1 MRARSQETQ
10 PMSTKSPHSH
20 ARVEAAPA
28 PGLLQ
33 RWILDFH
40 NRTVL
45 FRVGNW
51 IFTTYAFLAGA
62 AFAMGFG
69 GSLWYCAMVGLDVV
83 YMAKLYLFLVVPAVL
98 VGLRVFS
105 IMLEWRDLFR
115 RPLATIVKPGY
126 MLHGGI
132 AGGTI
137 ALVAISSIVG
147 APALRILDAPALALP
162 LGEAIARLG
171 CYVYGCCWGRPTSSR
186 FGVRYTSCDAK
197 VVRCAPHLHN
207 VRIHP
212 AQLYALVIYLAMFAV
227 FYAALPYVPFDG
239 ALTGAYLIGH
249 SVIRYT
255 LEYFRQDDRGKLWGK
270 LTHTNLYSALMILGG
285 LACLVYGA
293 TYGAQ
298 APIDMSVRFVH
309 VLTDE
314 SIMPWIGL
322 YGLVFGFAYGVH
334 YRKVGS
340 WIGAKSGGMKPNV
353 DELSMGAV
361 TRMEA
366 AAAAK
371 SQGDERAAE

>member
-1 MRARSQETQ
+1 
-10 PMSTKSPHSH
+10 MSTKTPHTH
-20 ARVEAAPA
+20 ARAEAAPA
-28 PGLLQ
+28 PGLLR

-40 NRTVL
+40 NRTIL

-62 AFAMGFG
+62 AFAVGFA
-69 GSLWYCAMVGLDVV
+69 GSLWYNAMLGLDVLLI
-83 YMAKLYLFLVVPAVL
+83 AQLYLFLVVPAVL

-105 IMLEWRDLFR
+105 IMLEWRDLFK
-115 RPLATIVKPGY
+115 RPLATIIKPGY

-137 ALVAISSIVG
+137 GLFAVSSITGV
-147 APALRILDAPALALP
+147 PLLRLLDAPALALP

-186 FGVRYTSCDAK
+186 FGVRYTSSDAK

-207 VRIHP
+207 VKIHP

-227 FYAALPYVPFDG
+227 FYAALPYLPFDG
-239 ALTGAYLIGH
+239 ALTGMYLIFH

-270 LTHTNLYSALMILGG
+270 LTHTNLYSALMVLGG
-285 LACLVYGA
+285 VICLGYGA
-293 TYGAQ
+293 LYSANI
-298 APIDMSVRFVH
+298 APDMSVRFVH
-309 VLTDE
+309 VVTNS
-314 SIMPWIGL
+314 SIMPWIAL

-340 WIGAKSGGMKPNV
+340 WIAAKSGGMKPNV

-366 AAAAK
+366 AAAK
-371 SQGDERAAE
+371 SRRDDAAE